1 MENIRVVIVDD
12 HQQVREAWKMLLH
25 NQGAIRIIKEC
36 CSGMEAIQF
45 IPSLGVDIVLM
56 DINMS
61 PVNGFE
67 ATRKILKLAPY
78 IKIIGI
84 SINNNPSYAR
94 NIMQLGA
101 KGYVTKNC
109 SKEEMVKAIHEVM
122 KGKTF
127 ICKDV
132 LDKMN
137 ESATDSN

>member
-25 NQGAIRIIKEC
+25 NHGAIRIVKEC
-36 CSGMEAIQF
+36 SSGSEAIQQV
-45 IPSLGVDIVLM
+45 PALNPHVVLM
-56 DINMS
+56 DINMA

-67 ATRKILKLAPY
+67 ATRKILKIAPQV
-78 IKIIGI
+78 KIIGI

-101 KGYVTKNC
+101 RGYVTKNC
-109 SKEEMVKAIHEVM
+109 NKEEMVKAIHEVM
-122 KGKTF
+122 KGRTF

-137 ESATDSN
+137 ESGTDSK